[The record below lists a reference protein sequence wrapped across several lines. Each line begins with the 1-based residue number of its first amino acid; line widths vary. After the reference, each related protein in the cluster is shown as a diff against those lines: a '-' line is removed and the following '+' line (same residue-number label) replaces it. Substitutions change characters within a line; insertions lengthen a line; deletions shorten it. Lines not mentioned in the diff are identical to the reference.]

1 MTLIEQEIVPKL
13 RRAISDV
20 DEPYAMT
27 TSLLVE
33 YLEDAVDSIK
43 LQWMHDYSVDRAEH
57 SISPDVEVHHQILFV
72 LKAKL
77 DILER
82 ESDNSIRTGS
92 VYITKKNTNEK
103 ALRSDIEEAIN
114 NILAQECM
122 GVSYTE
128 FDDLENYYLDYLGGI
143 EEWVEREKHLK
154 I

>member
-1 MTLIEQEIVPKL
+1 MTLIEDEVVPKL

-20 DEPYAMT
+20 DEPYAMAT
-27 TSLLVE
+27 TLLVE
-33 YLEDAVDSIK
+33 YIEDAVDS
-43 LQWMHDYSVDRAEH
+43 LLLRWNHDYSVDRKDGT
-57 SISPDVEVHHQILFV
+57 ISPDVQAHHKILFV

-114 NILAQECM
+114 NIIANECV
-122 GVSYTE
+122 GISYTE
-128 FDDLENYYLDYLGGI
+128 FDDLENYYLDNLEGD
-143 EEWVEREKHLK
+143 
-154 I
+154 